1 MWDCSLAHVCLCI
14 ERTPG
19 LHIHACIKGK
29 LNFMLFRW
37 LVKLNSLK
45 HTSEELKEKLNIIV
59 IHDFSCTIAFHS
71 ISF

>member
-1 MWDCSLAHVCLCI
+1 
-14 ERTPG
+14 
-19 LHIHACIKGK
+19 
-29 LNFMLFRW
+29 MLFRW

-71 ISF
+71 ISFWSFLHLNYMIDYNEMKILGIGLYMG